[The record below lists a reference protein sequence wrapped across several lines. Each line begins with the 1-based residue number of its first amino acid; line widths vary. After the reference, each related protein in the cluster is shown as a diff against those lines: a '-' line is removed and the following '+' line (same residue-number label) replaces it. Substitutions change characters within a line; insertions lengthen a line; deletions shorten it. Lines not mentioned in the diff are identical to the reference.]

1 MLAERERGQPSSPV
15 CVFRS
20 PSDDERFRIQMNM
33 KSAEDESVL
42 NGMAADGGSIFI
54 NFHICILLYYVY
66 LHGLEIVYFFRSSLF
81 SPRHLKKYFL
91 CAIAPLPSLS
101 LSFFYSLAN
110 RYDDMEIST
119 EDTHMCSRCRCS
131 KKWHILG
138 HSLRIYNS
146 NSRFCLASSVTSQ
159 MNF

>member
-1 MLAERERGQPSSPV
+1 MERGHFSAPV
-15 CVFRS
+15 CVFPS

-33 KSAEDESVL
+33 KSAEDENIL

-66 LHGLEIVYFFRSSLF
+66 LHGSEIVYFFRSF
-81 SPRHLKKYFL
+81 PPPTEEVHL

-119 EDTHMCSRCRCS
+119 EDTHMEPLS
-131 KKWHILG
+131 
-138 HSLRIYNS
+138 S
-146 NSRFCLASSVTSQ
+146 N
-159 MNF
+159 